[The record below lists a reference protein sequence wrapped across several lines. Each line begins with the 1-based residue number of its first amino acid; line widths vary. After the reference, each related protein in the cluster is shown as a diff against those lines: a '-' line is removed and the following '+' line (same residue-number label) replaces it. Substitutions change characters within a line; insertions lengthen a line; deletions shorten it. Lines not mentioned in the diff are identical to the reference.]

1 MEPSTSSARAF
12 AEPLPRLWSP
22 PARPTVNVNTAIL
35 AQTPA
40 LSTPVDR
47 SPHPSAPNSTNSS
60 PWLQQM
66 VLAAG
71 SSSQSMSF
79 NVQHTSPTLPPMP
92 RATDLP
98 SQTSSRSSL
107 ANGDWGNVFSSPLDP
122 STFAALAASGVLPPP
137 AASGLPSSLPAT
149 AMRPNDYA
157 RVSVAPRANQPWTP
171 IHSPYSGTP
180 PMSHRVSPSHIRTQS
195 GNLSYSKRKS
205 PGADSNRSTAP
216 TSADSPKSNRK
227 FSDLF
232 ADELFPTRKP
242 SSRDGPPSSFA
253 SPIVS
258 GSPDLKSSE
267 LLPEDVDPE
276 ELAKQD
282 PLATQ
287 VWKMYAKTKAT
298 LPNGQRMENL
308 TWRMMA
314 LALKKKKED
323 EDRKV
328 GDKASPSTDRPAG
341 AEGEAAS
348 ERPPASGDKPASEER
363 GRPKG
368 KAKVR
373 VVGFDGTNQDGTDD
387 NAE

>member
-1 MEPSTSSARAF
+1 M
-12 AEPLPRLWSP
+12 
-22 PARPTVNVNTAIL
+22 
-35 AQTPA
+35 
-40 LSTPVDR
+40 
-47 SPHPSAPNSTNSS
+47 
-60 PWLQQM
+60 
-66 VLAAG
+66 
-71 SSSQSMSF
+71 
-79 NVQHTSPTLPPMP
+79 
-92 RATDLP
+92 
-98 SQTSSRSSL
+98 
-107 ANGDWGNVFSSPLDP
+107 
-122 STFAALAASGVLPPP
+122 
-137 AASGLPSSLPAT
+137 
-149 AMRPNDYA
+149 
-157 RVSVAPRANQPWTP
+157 
-171 IHSPYSGTP
+171 
-180 PMSHRVSPSHIRTQS
+180 
-195 GNLSYSKRKS
+195 
-205 PGADSNRSTAP
+205 
-216 TSADSPKSNRK
+216 
-227 FSDLF
+227 
-232 ADELFPTRKP
+232 
-242 SSRDGPPSSFA
+242 
-253 SPIVS
+253 S